1 MQARAVEWVHG
12 VKFNAKRALGGHE
25 PTQDAR
31 LVAGLNEL
39 DPTRSNEAAG

>member
-12 VKFNAKRALGGHE
+12 VELNTERALGGHE

-31 LVAGLNEL
+31 LVAGLNKFN
-39 DPTRSNEAAG
+39 PTRSNQGAG

>member
-12 VKFNAKRALGGHE
+12 VELNTERALGGHE
-25 PTQDAR
+25 PTHDAD
-31 LVAGLNEL
+31 LVAGLNKF